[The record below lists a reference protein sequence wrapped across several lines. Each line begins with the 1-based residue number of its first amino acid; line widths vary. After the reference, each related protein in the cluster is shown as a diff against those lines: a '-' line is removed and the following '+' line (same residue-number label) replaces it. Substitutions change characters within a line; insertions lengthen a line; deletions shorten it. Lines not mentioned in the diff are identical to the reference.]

1 MAQVGQVGTG
11 SGFGASALSAYISK
25 LESTISGDAQR
36 RIVRSAGM
44 AAKDAA
50 LDAAETKL
58 GSDRAMSN
66 WKSGRVPLRAGFDEA
81 GWVLSVNHRPG
92 GLWKVADQGRQRS
105 GPIYPRRN
113 GRKAKMATQGKAVL
127 TPYGPRAL
135 SSYGPSRGTGVFRLA
150 AARERASAPQAAWK
164 QLSAELRRITRG

>member
-1 MAQVGQVGTG
+1 MAAAGRAGTG

-36 RIVRSAGM
+36 RIVRAAGL

-50 LDAAETKL
+50 VDAAETKL

-66 WKSGRVPLRAGFDEA
+66 WRRGSVPLKAGFDEA
-81 GWVLSVNHRPG
+81 GWTLSVNHRPG
-92 GLWKVADQGRQRS
+92 GLWKVADQGRQRA
-105 GPIYPRRN
+105 GVIAPRRN
-113 GRKAKMATQGKAVL
+113 GRKTRTATKGRAVL
-127 TPYGPRAL
+127 TPFGPRAL

-150 AARERASAPQAAWK
+150 AAKERSAAPAAAWR
-164 QLSAELRRITRG
+164 QLSAELKRITRG